1 MDLYGCHAP
10 GGKDFQNQQWT
21 LLVAPAIDAA
31 TDTAVGAT
39 HDDAADAASAG
50 AVASSWRTIE
60 SRSAPGMCVAA
71 TPMTPND
78 CGTALW
84 FPHDNDGDDNGGRDG
99 DYNGSGDHE
108 AGVASSV
115 SYSSPSA
122 PSSASTS
129 TSTSTSTPTSASASM
144 ADVLSKAASPAA
156 QSSGRAYAVATFGE
170 LRGGNLSLVS
180 SADLISWTN
189 EGVFL
194 STRYGMWDNAT
205 LSSGPSP
212 MRLKDGNW
220 LILYNVDNLWPVSNP
235 APLPAFGRCALGWAI
250 VDARNLTN
258 VLARAD
264 APLVFAGK
272 RGTAADQDRQ

>member
-10 GGKDFQNQQWT
+10 GGKNFQNQQWT
-21 LLVAPAIDAA
+21 LGAPAIDAA
-31 TDTAVGAT
+31 TDIVADAPTTDIATDTAVDAA
-39 HDDAADAASAG
+39 HDDAADAASTG

-60 SRSAPGMCVAA
+60 SKSAPGMCVAA
-71 TPMTPND
+71 TPMTPDD

-84 FPHDNDGDDNGGRDG
+84 FPHDNDGGHDGGHDG
-99 DYNGSGDHE
+99 DYDGGGDQDD
-108 AGVASSV
+108 GVASST
-115 SYSSPSA
+115 SSSPPSA
-122 PSSASTS
+122 PS
-129 TSTSTSTPTSASASM
+129 STSTSTPTFASTPTSTA
-144 ADVLSKAASPAA
+144 ANVLSKAASPAA

-212 MRLKDGNW
+212 VRLKDGNW
-220 LILYNVDNLWPVSNP
+220 LLLYNVDNLWPVSNP
-235 APLPAFGRCALGWAI
+235 APLPVFGRCALGWAI
-250 VDARNLTN
+250 LDARNLTN

-272 RGTAADQDRQ
+272 